1 MKLRLAGADFTFPL
15 LSHEQAL
22 DLLALLGYQ
31 GVDIGLFEE
40 RSHLQPSHVLPDLA
54 RSAREL
60 SGKVAGRGLEFADVF
75 FQTRSFDDRAANHPD
90 ADERRKGRDFF
101 LRMLEFA
108 LRCNAPHLTGLP
120 GLHWDGETLETS
132 IKRSAEELAWR
143 AALAE
148 QLGIVYAVEPHLGSV
163 VSTPAAVLQLLEWA
177 PGLTL
182 TLDYTHFAYQGIPD
196 DAVEPLIAH
205 ASHFHA
211 RGACKGRLQ
220 APRAENVIDYPR
232 ILREMQRVGYAGF
245 VGIEYV
251 WQEWERNN
259 EVDNVSESVMLRD
272 ELLAVEPA

>member
-1 MKLRLAGADFTFPL
+1 MVLKLAGADFSYPL
-15 LSHEQAL
+15 LRHEHAL
-22 DLLALLGYQ
+22 DVLAMLGYQ

-54 RSAREL
+54 GAAREL
-60 SGKVAGRGLEFADVF
+60 SGKVAGRGLQFADIF
-75 FQTRSFDDRAANHPD
+75 YQTRSFDTLAANHPD
-90 ADERRKGRDFF
+90 IEERRKGRELF

-108 LRCNAPHLTGLP
+108 LRCNAPHMTGLP
-120 GLHWDGETLETS
+120 GLSWDGEAAENS

-143 AALAE
+143 AEQAR
-148 QLGIVYAVEPHLGSV
+148 QLGVVFAVEPHVGSV
-163 VSTPAAVLQLLEWA
+163 VPTPAATLQLLEWA

-182 TLDYTHFAYQGIPD
+182 TLDYTHFAYQDIRD
-196 DAVEPLIAH
+196 DEVEPLVAH

-211 RGACKGRLQ
+211 RGACGGRLQ

-251 WQEWERNN
+251 WQDWEHNN
-259 EVDNVSESVMLRD
+259 EVDNISESIMLRD
-272 ELLAVEPA
+272 ELLAVDLS